1 MWSKL
6 FKMAIQRL
14 HWQNFCWAGKFFGE
28 IFASNRCNLQLVGG
42 GGIIA
47 RSWWDRYRS
56 KDIMSFIFKWDAKS
70 VKQSNGLQAGEN
82 MAASFDLC
90 SRPHE
95 LLFYVADLDPGKMC
109 FFFILGRKLLKP
121 SIDLC
126 QFLSLSLSE
135 SFKPQYNN
143 YNLYQVLP
151 RCVWMICFHRCLFS
165 FFSFE
170 PATIILMFWQL
181 FLFPV
186 CVLFLFWDWDV
197 VWPLGEVRWVGE
209 DSQS

>member
-1 MWSKL
+1 MQRVLSRAMDCKL
-6 FKMAIQRL
+6 GKIWRL
-14 HWQNFCWAGKFFGE
+14 PL
-28 IFASNRCNLQLVGG
+28 I
-42 GGIIA
+42 
-47 RSWWDRYRS
+47 
-56 KDIMSFIFKWDAKS
+56 
-70 VKQSNGLQAGEN
+70 
-82 MAASFDLC
+82 
-90 SRPHE
+90 
-95 LLFYVADLDPGKMC
+95 YVPAPTSYYFMLPILTLEKC
-109 FFFILGRKLLKP
+109 VFFFILGRKLLKP

-186 CVLFLFWDWDV
+186 CVLFLFWD
-197 VWPLGEVRWVGE
+197 
-209 DSQS
+209 